1 MRVLQF
7 RPRRQPPEPV
17 IPAEHLTA
25 SEVAAYIDRS
35 LTGAARE
42 RAERHLSD
50 CSLCRDELVACA
62 RLATEAPAGRR
73 TRFVAPIIGV
83 AAAAVIVAVAVGA
96 PRRGTARA
104 PTTERA
110 SGPVALGVA
119 IVAPRDGASIESRAV
134 RFIWRADSGA
144 VGYRVIV
151 TAANGT
157 LVWKGDSPDTT
168 ITPPRTT
175 MFVNG
180 GEFNWRVESTRAD
193 GGAAWSQTATF
204 RVQDR

>member
-35 LTGAARE
+35 QTDAARE

-50 CSLCRDELVACA
+50 CWQCREELAACA
-62 RLATEAPAGRR
+62 RLVTEAPAWRR
-73 TRFVAPIIGV
+73 TRIVAPIIGV
-83 AAAAVIVAVAVGA
+83 AAAAIVAVAVGA
-96 PRRGTARA
+96 PRRETAHA

-110 SGPVALGVA
+110 SGPVARGVA
-119 IVAPRDGASIESRAV
+119 IIAPRDGASIESRAV
-134 RFIWRADSGA
+134 SFTWRTDSGA

-151 TAANGT
+151 TTGNGS

-168 ITPPRTT
+168 ITPPRTAV
-175 MFVNG
+175 FVNG
-180 GEFNWRVESTRAD
+180 GEYNWRVESTRAD
-193 GGAAWSQTATF
+193 GGAAASKTATF
-204 RVQDR
+204 RVLGR